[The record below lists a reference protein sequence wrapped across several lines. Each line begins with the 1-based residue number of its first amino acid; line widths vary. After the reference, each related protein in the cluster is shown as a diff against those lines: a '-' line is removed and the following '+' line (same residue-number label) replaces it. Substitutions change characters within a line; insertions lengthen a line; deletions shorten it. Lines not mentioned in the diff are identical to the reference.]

1 MTKKDFAKALFEKGI
16 FVSKAELEGYLKP
29 FYKKIPLEAKV
40 NFEVDKPFSL
50 EVTYKGKDY
59 KFLGEVVQKAERMGR
74 NPKTGE
80 EIKIEAKK
88 SVKFKAG
95 KTLVDKIN

>member
-1 MTKKDFAKALFEKGI
+1 MTKKDFAKVLFETGA
-16 FVSKAELEGYLKP
+16 FPSKAEAER
-29 FYKKIPLEAKV
+29 KV
-40 NFEVDKPFSL
+40 DLFLTTIENTLAGGEELNFIGWGKFEVV
-50 EVTYKGKDY
+50 ER
-59 KFLGEVVQKAERMGR
+59 AERVGR

-88 SVKFKAG
+88 TVKFKPG

>member
-1 MTKKDFAKALFEKGI
+1 MTKKDFAKVLFETGT
-16 FVSKAELEGYLKP
+16 FPSKAEAER
-29 FYKKIPLEAKV
+29 KV
-40 NFEVDKPFSL
+40 DLFLTTIENTLAAGEELNFIGWGKFEVV
-50 EVTYKGKDY
+50 ER
-59 KFLGEVVQKAERMGR
+59 AERVGR

-88 SVKFKAG
+88 TVKFKPG

>member
-16 FVSKAELEGYLKP
+16 FVSKAESER
-29 FYKKIPLEAKV
+29 
-40 NFEVDKPFSL
+40 NFIGW
-50 EVTYKGKDY
+50 GK
-59 KFLGEVVQKAERMGR
+59 FEVVQKAERMGR

-88 SVKFKAG
+88 TVKFKAG
-95 KTLVDKIN
+95 KTLTDKMN

>member
-16 FVSKAELEGYLKP
+16 FVSKAESERKVDAILTEIEEVLKSGEE
-29 FYKKIPLEAKV
+29 L
-40 NFEVDKPFSL
+40 NFIGW
-50 EVTYKGKDY
+50 GK
-59 KFLGEVVQKAERMGR
+59 FEVVQKAERMGR

-88 SVKFKAG
+88 SVKFNAG
-95 KTLVDKIN
+95 KTLEEKMN